1 MRQVEPGFVRSAELQ
16 TFGIALPAALIRDP
30 RQATRTHEAI
40 AARLQQVPGVM
51 AVGLASA
58 IAMSGPIGGA
68 PIFVEDR
75 PDSGTPPIRRLK
87 IIGPGYFETM
97 GNPVVAGRGLTW
109 PDVIQRMPLAIVSE
123 NFAREYWGEPSKALG
138 KRIGGVPG
146 EWFEIAGVVGN
157 ERSNGLNHPAPPT
170 VYLAMGGNQFPGRS
184 ISYVVRS
191 TRVGASG
198 FLREL
203 QQAVVSINA
212 NVPLRN
218 ARTLDEIMATS
229 MAQTSFAMV
238 MLAIAAIVAL
248 LLALVGLYGVVSYI
262 VSEQTHEIGIRM
274 ALGAQR
280 RDVVGLF
287 LRQGFVLTLTGV
299 VLGMGA
305 AMLLTPAMAAL
316 LYGVGPT
323 DPVTYVSVAIALA
336 AVTLLATYVPARR
349 ASGVTPVDALRSQI

>member
-1 MRQVEPGFVRSAELQ
+1 
-16 TFGIALPAALIRDP
+16 
-30 RQATRTHEAI
+30 
-40 AARLQQVPGVM
+40 
-51 AVGLASA
+51 
-58 IAMSGPIGGA
+58 
-68 PIFVEDR
+68 
-75 PDSGTPPIRRLK
+75 
-87 IIGPGYFETM
+87 
-97 GNPVVAGRGLTW
+97 
-109 PDVIQRMPLAIVSE
+109 
-123 NFAREYWGEPSKALG
+123 
-138 KRIGGVPG
+138 
-146 EWFEIAGVVGN
+146 
-157 ERSNGLNHPAPPT
+157 LNHPAPPT
-170 VYLAMGGNQFPGRS
+170 VYLAMGGEQFSGRS

-262 VSEQTHEIGIRM
+262 VSERTHEIGIRM

-287 LRQGFVLTLTGV
+287 LWQGFVLTLTGV

-305 AMLLTPAMAAL
+305 AMLLTPVMAAL

-323 DPVTYVSVAIALA
+323 DPVTYVSVAVALA